1 MQIAHTIK
9 ILYLYKYFNDVC
21 KICNHTTFIYYN
33 KRKEVK
39 GLQTITWKQNLKHLT
54 SKEYEFLRTLC
65 HLSKNVYNES
75 VYNIRQH
82 YFAEGTYLR
91 YEANYPLMK
100 NSENY
105 KKLGGAIAQ
114 QTMRCADQSFKSF
127 FGLLRLAK
135 SGKYENWKIRLP
147 RYLEKDSLYLI
158 TLTQVRVIKGKITV
172 PVSSSLRLE
181 FDCRLK
187 LNVPKFIQDKRIR
200 QVRIVPKHRGRYFET
215 HYIFDVEDSEKFEL
229 NKTKFL
235 AIDLGIN
242 NFATCVTNEGDSFIL
257 DGRKLKSIN
266 QWYNKQLARLSSIKD
281 KQKIKGCTNLQYLI
295 TRKRNNRVQN
305 YIYCA
310 AKYIASYCKENKI
323 GNIIVG
329 YNDGF
334 QENVKLGKV
343 NNQNFV
349 MIPFGK
355 FKNRLEYL
363 CKEFSINF
371 ILQEESYT
379 SKASFFDNDEIP
391 KWNPLNPENV
401 NFSGKRVKRGLY
413 RTSKGTLV
421 NADVNAALNILRKS
435 NLTDLTVLQS
445 RGKVNMPLRIRIF

>member
-1 MQIAHTIK
+1 MSLFKCLNSSRKT
-9 ILYLYKYFNDVC
+9 
-21 KICNHTTFIYYN
+21 CNHTTFSYYN
-33 KRKEVK
+33 TREEVK
-39 GLQTITWKQNLKHLT
+39 RLQTITWKQNLKHLT

-65 HLSKNVYNES
+65 YLSKNVYNES

-105 KKLGGAIAQ
+105 QRIGGAIAQ
-114 QTMRCADQSFKSF
+114 QSMRCADQSFKSF

-135 SGKYENWKIRLP
+135 SGEYENWKIRLP
-147 RYLEKDSLYLI
+147 RYLEKDGLYTI
-158 TLTQVRVIKGKITV
+158 TLAQVRITKDKKISI
-172 PVSSSLRLE
+172 PVSEKLRKE
-181 FDCRLK
+181 FDCRPQLS
-187 LNVPKFIQDKRIR
+187 VPRLLQDKRIR
-200 QVRIVPKHRGRYFET
+200 QVRIIPKHKGKYSEA

-229 NKTKFL
+229 DKNKFL
-235 AIDLGIN
+235 SIDLGIN
-242 NFATCVTNEGDSFIL
+242 NFATCATNEGDAFMI
-257 DGRKLKSIN
+257 DGKKLKSIN
-266 QWYNKQLARLSSIKD
+266 QWYNKQLSRLSSIKD
-281 KQKIKGCTNLQYLI
+281 HQGIKGCTNRQYLI
-295 TRKRNNRVQN
+295 TRKRNNRVQD

-310 AKYIASYCKENKI
+310 AKKIVNYCIEHKI
-323 GNIIVG
+323 GTIVVG

-334 QENVKLGKV
+334 QENVNLGKV

-363 CKEFSINF
+363 CKQHGINF

-391 KWNPLNPENV
+391 KWNPLNSKQGS
-401 NFSGKRVKRGLY
+401 FSGERICRGLY
-413 RTSKGTLV
+413 RTSKGNLI

-435 NLTDLTVLQS
+435 NLTDLKILQA
-445 RGKVNMPLRIRIF
+445 RGAVNTPLRIRIS